1 MKSGTRNALQWGE
14 TDRMKRSILLVAALF
29 LCQPAIADQNSKE
42 LPELF
47 GKLLKAE
54 SPQQAVLI
62 ETEIW
67 KHWYERDEDNG
78 GKKMTN
84 AIDAMGTGR
93 YTVALTLLDELVDNE
108 ADYAE
113 AWNRRATVH
122 YLLGNYNQSLS
133 DIENTLKLEPRHFG
147 AISGIGM
154 IMLKIG
160 QTDKALHAFERVLDI
175 SPQNVG
181 ASKSVKQLETKLG
194 PSI

>member
-1 MKSGTRNALQWGE
+1 MIKC
-14 TDRMKRSILLVAALF
+14 LLLAVGLLAG
-29 LCQPAIADQNSKE
+29 QSAIADQNSKE
-42 LPELF
+42 LPDLF
-47 GKLLKAE
+47 GKLQKAE
-54 SPQQAVLI
+54 NQQQAVLI

-67 KHWYERDEDNG
+67 KKWYEREEDNG
-78 GKKMTN
+78 GKGMTN

-93 YTVALTLLDELVDNE
+93 YTVALALLDQLVDSE
-108 ADYAE
+108 ADFAE

-133 DIENTLKLEPRHFG
+133 DIEKTLTLEPRHFG
-147 AISGIGM
+147 ALSGIGM
-154 IMLKIG
+154 IMLKLG

-181 ASKSVKQLETKLG
+181 ASKSVKELETKMG

>member
-1 MKSGTRNALQWGE
+1 MQMIKSV
-14 TDRMKRSILLVAALF
+14 LLAAALL
-29 LCQPAIADQNSKE
+29 LCQSALADQNSEE
-42 LPELF
+42 LPDLF
-47 GKLLKAE
+47 GKLQKAE
-54 SPQQAVLI
+54 NQQQAVLI

-67 KHWYERDEDNG
+67 KKWYEREEDSG
-78 GKKMTN
+78 GKSMTN

-108 ADYAE
+108 ADFAE
-113 AWNRRATVH
+113 VWNRRATVH

-133 DIENTLKLEPRHFG
+133 DIEKTLTLEPRHFG
-147 AISGIGM
+147 ALSGIGM
-154 IMLKIG
+154 IMLKLG

-181 ASKSVKQLETKLG
+181 ASKSVKELETKMG

>member
-1 MKSGTRNALQWGE
+1 
-14 TDRMKRSILLVAALF
+14 MKRSILLAAALF

-67 KHWYERDEDNG
+67 KQWYERDDENG

-93 YTVALTLLDELVDNE
+93 YTVALSLLDELVDHE

-154 IMLKIG
+154 IMLKMG

-181 ASKSVKQLETKLG
+181 ATKSVKQLETKLG